1 MKNHR
6 ARWNILVGKSLA
18 TVVLTIAACSYVDH
32 ASAQSLFAKL
42 KVIMI
47 RKVVQ
52 GQPAKRRSSP
62 PISTYTVRFRLEVS
76 PDHEIYVLSPG
87 GKGAPPVGFTLERSD
102 RGVIRVDKDKEDGE
116 LKSADIEGLAR
127 TTSPSWILLPP
138 MSALE
143 WEIETESSRAGVQE
157 ATTVY
162 IRESMN
168 RPAAELPS
176 GWYTLAEET
185 H

>member
-1 MKNHR
+1 
-6 ARWNILVGKSLA
+6 
-18 TVVLTIAACSYVDH
+18 
-32 ASAQSLFAKL
+32 
-42 KVIMI
+42 MI

-143 WEIETESSRAGVQE
+143 WEIETESSRAGVEE

-185 H
+185 HLTTPLLQVNLLFIFPWGKVSAGVYSFVLTCSPVSAQS